1 MQRLIAQWRVCLPIL
16 ALAIV
21 ATGAPGQERPKG
33 KYKIVTFDELRVLV
47 DVKKDFKSD
56 FKKEDKFKEDR
67 FDKKEHAL
75 RCAAPSRSPVPSPR

>member
-1 MQRLIAQWRVCLPIL
+1 
-16 ALAIV
+16 
-21 ATGAPGQERPKG
+21 
-33 KYKIVTFDELRVLV
+33 LV